1 MRCVRAVPG
10 SSWRHEDSCTTAD
23 IYEQDIDDSD
33 HAVALLEN
41 VMGCDLAE
49 AHDVFAKRRAS
60 GAKPS
65 RDAKSPPRRA
75 MEHSWT
81 SENLSLC
88 RDFRGA
94 AEGTRTLDLLHGKR
108 CEVSPWRRTA
118 RRRRPCMTGALPATP
133 GFDTVVSVWF
143 LSRSRRLDLASWF
156 APREMRTCGCDAI
169 AFTRKE
175 CCGGDAV
182 ALSQREAAPMQ
193 PRRLEKKRNTG
204 ETGDRGTTGVPSGRP
219 GNRGPP
225 VAHRS
230 ARPLMTADQREGRAS
245 DPHDAPR

>member
-1 MRCVRAVPG
+1 MSPRGLPHHGRHLRAGPRRLRSRHRVARARARMRIRRSPLRLSQSAEFCR
-10 SSWRHEDSCTTAD
+10 
-23 IYEQDIDDSD
+23 
-33 HAVALLEN
+33 EN
-41 VMGCDLAE
+41 RCE
-49 AHDVFAKRRAS
+49 TR
-60 GAKPS
+60 
-65 RDAKSPPRRA
+65 KSPPRRA
-75 MEHSWT
+75 TGHSRE

-88 RDFRGA
+88 RDFRERLKGLEPSTFCMA
-94 AEGTRTLDLLHGKR
+94 SVAK
-108 CEVSPWRRTA
+108 PRRLRRIA